1 MPARRAAQLAHAGT
15 GPYRHWTS
23 TWARI
28 RATCAITR
36 RNPAVSSS
44 LFFATVLAGFI
55 YAVTPGPAFLAVFAL
70 SAQHG
75 RGAGGRFLMGHL
87 AGDLL
92 WGGLA
97 LAAIVGVNQLG
108 PALFDALG
116 IGCGLYLVY
125 LGTRAVLS
133 KGGKS
138 GAPVGSL
145 RPVRAGLAFGLT
157 NPKAYPVSVAVF
169 TALTVRYAGAIG
181 WDTAPA
187 LMGAAVIGFLLGY
200 VVILFWAGLPAV
212 RQFFLQHGRLVTRV
226 VGVTFVLFGIK
237 SMADAGRSIASRA

>member
-1 MPARRAAQLAHAGT
+1 M
-15 GPYRHWTS
+15 S
-23 TWARI
+23 T
-28 RATCAITR
+28 
-36 RNPAVSSS
+36 S
-44 LFFATVLAGFI
+44 LFLATVLAGFI

-75 RGAGGRFLMGHL
+75 RGAGGRFLLGHL

-108 PALFDALG
+108 PALFDVLG

-125 LGTRAVLS
+125 LGSKAVLS
-133 KGGKS
+133 RGEGGA
-138 GAPVGSL
+138 APIGSL
-145 RPVRAGLAFGLT
+145 RPVRAGLACGLT
-157 NPKAYPVSVAVF
+157 NPKAYPVSLAVF
-169 TALTVRYAGAIG
+169 TALTVRYAGSIG
-181 WDTAPA
+181 WDTAPG

-212 RQFFLQHGRLVTRV
+212 RRFFLRHGRIVTRV
-226 VGVTFVLFGIK
+226 VGVTFILFGIK
-237 SMADAGRSIASRA
+237 SFADAGRSIASRA